1 MSLKLKID
9 NDELAEEF
17 FSDVRIIGITGP
29 KKAYQFCWLLNHQ
42 LRFDFRI
49 NNEIEISLARK
60 NRNYFFNIYQYIKP
74 GNSVTYLLYTN
85 QFDGEYLLPEFKH
98 FDFFWMFKG
107 NDILEDDV
115 LTIVRNLR
123 ELKGIQ
129 FVTELQIEQIKN
141 KSHLIF

>member
-1 MSLKLKID
+1 MSIKLKID

-17 FSDVRIIGITGP
+17 FSNVRILGITGP
-29 KKAYQFCWLLNHQ
+29 KKAYQFCWFLNHQ

-49 NNEIEISLARK
+49 NNEIEISLSRK
-60 NRNYFFNIYQYIKP
+60 NRNYFFNVYQYNKP
-74 GNSVTYLLYTN
+74 GFSIIYYLYTN

-107 NDILEDDV
+107 DDIEDDEV
-115 LTIVRNLR
+115 STIIKL
-123 ELKGIQ
+123 LKDLNGIQ